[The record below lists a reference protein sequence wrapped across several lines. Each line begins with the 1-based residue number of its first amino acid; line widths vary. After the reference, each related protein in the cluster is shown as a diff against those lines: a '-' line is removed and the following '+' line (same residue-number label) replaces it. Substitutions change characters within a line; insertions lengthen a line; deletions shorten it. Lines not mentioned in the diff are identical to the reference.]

1 MQVTR
6 IVFKVALAESGYYS
20 VNFLRL
26 TGQTESAIGKEMSEA
41 GSVSSKFEDM
51 SDNKKALT

>member
-26 TGQTESAIGKEMSEA
+26 TGQTESTIGEEMSEA

-51 SDNKKALT
+51 SDK